1 MKNLT
6 ILRGHGKGGVP
17 EPFQSI
23 VLSRGELWTIVGNTG
38 SGKSRLIKDIEQLSD
53 GDSVTGRHVLLD
65 GAAVPIDCRQRESTR
80 LVAHLGQNM
89 RFVLDT
95 TVEDFLTL
103 HAQCREKAISPAAVL
118 ELANDITPEPVFASH
133 NLNQLSGGQARALMI
148 ADIAL
153 VCDSPVVLIDEI
165 ENAGV
170 DKEKAFL
177 HLKNQDKLVLVV
189 THDPHTALMAHK
201 RIVLHGGAVTAVVER
216 SPQEA
221 ELYGELSL
229 AYQQH
234 QTYQSLLRK
243 GAHLLLRLFYSTG
256 TISVFCIR
264 EKSNSSIDWLSACQT
279 RTSTCESAIS
289 GLDTRNICR
298 NIWPDRMP
306 FSRI

>member
-1 MKNLT
+1 M
-6 ILRGHGKGGVP
+6 
-17 EPFQSI
+17 
-23 VLSRGELWTIVGNTG
+23 
-38 SGKSRLIKDIEQLSD
+38 
-53 GDSVTGRHVLLD
+53 
-65 GAAVPIDCRQRESTR
+65 
-80 LVAHLGQNM
+80 GQNM

-201 RIVLHGGAVTAVVER
+201 RIVLHGGAVTTVVER

-243 GAHLLLRLFYSTG
+243 GAHLL
-256 TISVFCIR
+256 
-264 EKSNSSIDWLSACQT
+264 
-279 RTSTCESAIS
+279 
-289 GLDTRNICR
+289 
-298 NIWPDRMP
+298 
-306 FSRI
+306 

>member
-6 ILRGHGKGGVP
+6 ILRGHGKDGVP

-53 GDSVTGRHVLLD
+53 GDSVTGR
-65 GAAVPIDCRQRESTR
+65 
-80 LVAHLGQNM
+80 QNM

-234 QTYQSLLRK
+234 QTYQSLFRK
-243 GAHLLLRLFYSTG
+243 GAHLL
-256 TISVFCIR
+256 
-264 EKSNSSIDWLSACQT
+264 
-279 RTSTCESAIS
+279 
-289 GLDTRNICR
+289 
-298 NIWPDRMP
+298 
-306 FSRI
+306 

>member
-103 HAQCREKAISPAAVL
+103 HAGKRPSLPLRYWNWQTTSRRSRCLPRITSISSAA
-118 ELANDITPEPVFASH
+118 
-133 NLNQLSGGQARALMI
+133 AR
-148 ADIAL
+148 
-153 VCDSPVVLIDEI
+153 P
-165 ENAGV
+165 G
-170 DKEKAFL
+170 
-177 HLKNQDKLVLVV
+177 
-189 THDPHTALMAHK
+189 
-201 RIVLHGGAVTAVVER
+201 R
-216 SPQEA
+216 
-221 ELYGELSL
+221 
-229 AYQQH
+229 
-234 QTYQSLLRK
+234 
-243 GAHLLLRLFYSTG
+243 
-256 TISVFCIR
+256 
-264 EKSNSSIDWLSACQT
+264 
-279 RTSTCESAIS
+279 
-289 GLDTRNICR
+289 
-298 NIWPDRMP
+298 
-306 FSRI
+306 

>member
-103 HAQCREKAISPAAVL
+103 HAQLPGKG
-118 ELANDITPEPVFASH
+118 H
-133 NLNQLSGGQARALMI
+133 LSRCGIGTGKRHHAG
-148 ADIAL
+148 
-153 VCDSPVVLIDEI
+153 
-165 ENAGV
+165 AGV
-170 DKEKAFL
+170 C
-177 HLKNQDKLVLVV
+177 
-189 THDPHTALMAHK
+189 
-201 RIVLHGGAVTAVVER
+201 
-216 SPQEA
+216 
-221 ELYGELSL
+221 L
-229 AYQQH
+229 A
-234 QTYQSLLRK
+234 
-243 GAHLLLRLFYSTG
+243 
-256 TISVFCIR
+256 
-264 EKSNSSIDWLSACQT
+264 
-279 RTSTCESAIS
+279 
-289 GLDTRNICR
+289 
-298 NIWPDRMP
+298 
-306 FSRI
+306 